1 MEGSLTVVI
10 DAGYLFKQGAQAL
23 FGKALSRHEVVLAEA
38 EFVERLHQ
46 FVRENYPN
54 DEFLRTYWYDGT
66 KGGVLTPEQQ
76 AVASLE
82 GVNFR
87 KGRIN
92 SQGQQKGVDTLIVRD
107 LMVLAQER
115 SIKRAVVHSGDE
127 DLREGIEYAQDRG
140 VQVAVLG
147 ISAGGRTSQSP
158 ELVREADEVLLLS
171 IEILR
176 DTLKLATASLGISAS
191 SEESGA
197 PSALVAVEQRGGDDL
212 LAVSEPSM
220 EYARDWLERA
230 TPSDVAS
237 LVGARPGLPSTLD
250 TGLMRSVVRRIS
262 RYPLSEA
269 ERRASRVAF
278 WSVIDSQSA
287 SDPIS

>member
-1 MEGSLTVVI
+1 MEGSLTVFI

-82 GVNFR
+82 RVKFR

-107 LMVLAQER
+107 LMVLSQER
-115 SIKRAVVHSGDE
+115 SIKRAVVLSGDE

-147 ISAGGRTSQSP
+147 ISAKGRTSQSP

-176 DTLKLATASLGISAS
+176 DTLKLATASFGISAS

-197 PSALVAVEQRGGDDL
+197 PSALVAVEQRGDDL

-220 EYARDWLERA
+220 KYARDWLERA